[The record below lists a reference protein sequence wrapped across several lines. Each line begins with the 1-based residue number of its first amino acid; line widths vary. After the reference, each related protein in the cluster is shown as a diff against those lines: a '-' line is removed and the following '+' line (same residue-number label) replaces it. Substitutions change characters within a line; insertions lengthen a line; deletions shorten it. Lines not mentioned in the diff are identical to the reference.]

1 MEGSGGGG
9 GGDGG
14 FLPNPSFGAF
24 PETAMDMDFMEEL
37 FFDGCWLET
46 TDGKSLKQTSGQQ
59 APSST
64 NMNDNN
70 NNNNNSFLY
79 GYQFA
84 ENPSQ
89 DHISNE
95 DTGRKLPPG
104 FLKME
109 DLTNQPMTQV
119 SFDQSAAMSSA
130 QAEKF
135 LLEETERGRRY
146 WIAPR
151 TSQGPSSSVKDR
163 LFQAINGLKVQDKDF
178 LIQIWVPI
186 QQEGKNFLTTLE
198 QPHFFNPKYKSL
210 KRYRDVSVSYNFL
223 ADEDSKESVG
233 LPGRVFLG
241 KLPEW
246 TPDVRFFRSEE
257 YPRIKE
263 AQRCDVRGSL
273 ALPVFESG
281 SGICLGVVEIVTT
294 TQKMNYRPELE
305 NICKALEAV
314 NLRSS
319 ANMKS
324 PSICP
329 TTLKRICR
337 QHGITR
343 WPSRKI
349 KKVGHSL
356 KKLQLVIDSVQG
368 VQGSIQL
375 DSFYTSFPELSSP
388 NNVSSTGT
396 GTSFKNNDQPSHL
409 NPQTENGVSVQGNAV
424 APTSSPPS
432 SSCSHSSG
440 SSTCCSTGANQS
452 TNTANTSNTI
462 STLMAE
468 NAGAILKRARSEV
481 RLRTVNQEETK
492 SLSRTLSHRAFS
504 EHPLLNNLP
513 RLPESRSRSLKAGGA
528 SKVKATFGEAKVR
541 FTLLPTWGFR
551 ELQHEI
557 ARRFNIDNNIIATFD
572 LKYLDDD
579 KEWVLLTCEADLEEC
594 IDIYRSS
601 QSRTIKI
608 SVHEASQA
616 KLGGSFGSTGPVPL
630 L

>member
-9 GGDGG
+9 GGGGG

-46 TDGKSLKQTSGQQ
+46 TDGKSLKQTTGQQ
-59 APSST
+59 APNSI

-70 NNNNNSFLY
+70 NSSFLY
-79 GYQFA
+79 GYQYA

-89 DHISNE
+89 DHISNG
-95 DTGRKLPPG
+95 DTGRKFPPG

-119 SFDQSAAMSSA
+119 PFDQSAATSSS

-178 LIQIWVPI
+178 LIQIWLPI

-305 NICKALEAV
+305 NICKALEV
-314 NLRSS
+314 LF
-319 ANMKS
+319 
-324 PSICP
+324 
-329 TTLKRICR
+329 
-337 QHGITR
+337 
-343 WPSRKI
+343 
-349 KKVGHSL
+349 SL
-356 KKLQLVIDSVQG
+356 PLV
-368 VQGSIQL
+368 
-375 DSFYTSFPELSSP
+375 P
-388 NNVSSTGT
+388 
-396 GTSFKNNDQPSHL
+396 
-409 NPQTENGVSVQGNAV
+409 
-424 APTSSPPS
+424 
-432 SSCSHSSG
+432 HSSNWE
-440 SSTCCSTGANQS
+440 A
-452 TNTANTSNTI
+452 
-462 STLMAE
+462 L
-468 NAGAILKRARSEV
+468 V
-481 RLRTVNQEETK
+481 RV
-492 SLSRTLSHRAFS
+492 F
-504 EHPLLNNLP
+504 
-513 RLPESRSRSLKAGGA
+513 
-528 SKVKATFGEAKVR
+528 V
-541 FTLLPTWGFR
+541 
-551 ELQHEI
+551 
-557 ARRFNIDNNIIATFD
+557 
-572 LKYLDDD
+572 
-579 KEWVLLTCEADLEEC
+579 
-594 IDIYRSS
+594 
-601 QSRTIKI
+601 
-608 SVHEASQA
+608 
-616 KLGGSFGSTGPVPL
+616 
-630 L
+630 